1 MYSFEDAVSA
11 QQENRPKIFDRI
23 PGRVLPNG
31 QIPQSNTEKY
41 QKPLDKNV
49 SDTENSPAISSS
61 SICDVPDEERLSY
74 VMQSLSVSIQKST
87 LPEVNVLI
95 V

>member
-23 PGRVLPNG
+23 PGRVLPSG
-31 QIPQSNTEKY
+31 QISQSNTEKY
-41 QKPLDKNV
+41 QIPLDNSV
-49 SDTENSPAISSS
+49 SDNKNSPAISSS
-61 SICDVPDEERLSY
+61 SLCDVPEEERLSY
-74 VMQSLSVSIQKST
+74 VMQSLSISIQKST